1 MIKNEPLDMQQY
13 GMILGTHRRPAPQ
26 YDRLLHTDD
35 AKHVIIMSNN
45 NVRYIQHVYIIC
57 NIFYILTLVSSFLFS

>member
-13 GMILGTHRRPAPQ
+13 GMILGTHRRPVPQ
-26 YDRLLHTDD
+26 CDRLLHTDD

-45 NVRYIQHVYIIC
+45 NVRYIQLVYII
-57 NIFYILTLVSSFLFS
+57 LFFIY